1 MNHKKGFMV
10 LTALLWCG
18 MNLASMKAL
27 RVGILGAGFMG
38 HTHGQRLVKRG
49 GVSLAGI
56 CDVAPGAAA
65 ALKDKLGATDTTV
78 FDSFDRML
86 AEAKL
91 DALYVCLPPFAHAG
105 QVEQA
110 AGRGI
115 HLFLEKPIA
124 LTVPAAEK
132 MVAAI
137 EKAGVVS
144 QVGYHLRFRRCVERF
159 RQLIATGQA
168 GTPTLFEGRYWCRMP
183 NQGWWPDITKSG
195 GQLVEQVIH
204 IYDLAMHLFGPAESV
219 IGYAPNLAHTG
230 AAGYSI
236 EDTSA
241 GLVRFKNGAVAS
253 ITGSNCALPVHF
265 LGDWRAVCDRAM
277 LEYRTTGQFW
287 VKPDE
292 STVFTHDGDKVARAE
307 FTEDADVSGAETD
320 DFLNAIRTGGQTRSP
335 ARDGLNSLKLVA
347 AVLES
352 ARQGGLPVKL

>member
-1 MNHKKGFMV
+1 
-10 LTALLWCG
+10 
-18 MNLASMKAL
+18 
-27 RVGILGAGFMG
+27 MG
-38 HTHGQRLVKRG
+38 LTHGQRLVKRE
-49 GVSLAGI
+49 GVTLAGI
-56 CDVAPGAAA
+56 CDVAPGAAK
-65 ALKDKLGATDTTV
+65 ALKEKLGATDAAV
-78 FDSFDRML
+78 FDSFDRLL

-105 QVEQA
+105 QVEA
-110 AGRGI
+110 AAARGI

-144 QVGYHLRFRRCVERF
+144 QVGYHFRFRRCVERL

-168 GTPTLFEGRYWCRMP
+168 GTPTLFEGRYWCRIP
-183 NQGWWPDITKSG
+183 GKGWWPDVTKSG
-195 GQLVEQVIH
+195 GQVVEQVIH
-204 IYDLAMHLFGPAESV
+204 IYDLAMHLFGPVESV
-219 IGYAPNLAHTG
+219 TGYAANLAHAG

-241 GLVRFKNGAVAS
+241 GIVRFKNGAVAS
-253 ITGSNCALPVHF
+253 ITGSNCAVPVHF
-265 LGDWRAVCDRAM
+265 MGDWRAVCDRAM
-277 LEYRTTGQFW
+277 IEYRTTGQFW

-292 STVFTHDGDKVARAE
+292 STVFTHDGKKVEREE

-320 DFLNAIRTGGQTRSP
+320 DFLNAIRRSGKTRSP

-347 AVLES
+347 AVLQS
-352 ARQGGLPVKL
+352 ARQNGAMVKL

>member
-1 MNHKKGFMV
+1 MTK
-10 LTALLWCG
+10 
-18 MNLASMKAL
+18 L

-38 HTHGQRLVKRG
+38 QTHGQRLVKRE
-49 GVSLAGI
+49 GVTLAGI

-65 ALKDKLGATDTTV
+65 ALKEKLGATDAVV

-105 QVEQA
+105 QVEA
-110 AGRGI
+110 AAARGI

-124 LTVPAAEK
+124 LTVARAEQ

-144 QVGYHLRFRRCVERF
+144 QVGYHYRFKRCVERF
-159 RQLIATGQA
+159 RQLMAGGQA
-168 GTPTLFEGRYWCRMP
+168 GAPTLFEGRYWCRMP
-183 NQGWWPDITKSG
+183 NKGWWPDVTKSG
-195 GQLVEQVIH
+195 GQVIEQVIH
-204 IYDLAMHLFGPAESV
+204 IYDLAMHLFGPIESV
-219 IGYAPNLAHTG
+219 TGYAANLAHKEV
-230 AAGYSI
+230 AGYSI

-241 GLVRFKNGAVAS
+241 SVVRFKNGAVAC

-265 LGDWRAVCDRAM
+265 IGDWRAVCDRAV

-292 STVFTHDGDKVARAE
+292 STVFTHDGEQVTREE

-320 DFLNAIRTGGQTRSP
+320 DFLHAIRTGSKTRSP

-352 ARQGGLPVKL
+352 ARQNGAMVKL